1 MASSLPSS
9 AASASSHR
17 TSLQPVKESKRAQRD
32 LDQESFDYVTEVR
45 DAVLRY
51 GERMVLNMDETPVQ
65 LCDAPTTAV
74 VSTGSKEAARIQT
87 DFLQK
92 NTLTTFPCV
101 SAAGDRLRLCAVLKG
116 KTRRALR
123 KVREGASDAV
133 QTVRLYTS
141 AQGWMTEQVMLAWM
155 QDVVFS
161 YTHAAPAALILDQY
175 AAHMTP
181 AVRELADHLHIQLI
195 FVPAGLTAQ
204 LQPLDVGINGALVQA
219 RKKVWRNKK
228 QMIEGYF
235 APSAAGSSDTW
246 QAAVERAQ
254 VAYATIT
261 SKCVRRSFEKAF
273 LVD

>member
-1 MASSLPSS
+1 
-9 AASASSHR
+9 
-17 TSLQPVKESKRAQRD
+17 
-32 LDQESFDYVTEVR
+32 
-45 DAVLRY
+45 
-51 GERMVLNMDETPVQ
+51 MVLNMDETPVQ

-235 APSAAGSSDTW
+235 APSTAGSSDTW

-254 VAYATIT
+254 LAYATIT